1 VKRDSNLIE
10 KIADPD
16 NLRLAFWKAKKGKAN
31 NRQMLLYQN
40 NLDANLHE
48 LRENL
53 LNGNVLVGKY
63 NYFTI
68 FDPKERI
75 ICAAAFGERVLHH
88 ALMNVCHANFERFQI
103 FHSYASRIA
112 KGTYAALEQACIYQK
127 RYAWF
132 LKLDV
137 RKYFDNIDH
146 PVLNQQLSRR
156 FKDKLLLH
164 VFKQIIDSYHTSSNK
179 GLPIGNLTSQYF
191 ANHYLSA
198 ADHYAKENL
207 QIPAYVRYMDD
218 IVIWSNDKNDL
229 LLLGKE
235 FQRYV
240 SDYLKLELKP
250 FCLNSCRKG
259 LSFLGYCL
267 YPDRVKLS
275 NQSKKRFT
283 GKFKRYAAYLNS
295 GWWDQDVYQRHIL
308 PLLAFV
314 GHADTYSLRNK
325 IINKIELSG

>member
-1 VKRDSNLIE
+1 MKRDSNLIK

-16 NLRLAFWKAKKGKAN
+16 NLRLAFWKAKKGKSVN
-31 NRQMLLYQN
+31 QQMLLYQN
-40 NLDANLHE
+40 NLDSNLHE
-48 LRENL
+48 LRESL
-53 LNGNVLVGKY
+53 LNGNVSVGNY

-68 FDPKERI
+68 FDPKERV

-103 FHSYASRIA
+103 FHSYASRIG
-112 KGTYAALEQACIYQK
+112 KGTYAALEQARIYQK

-132 LKLDV
+132 LKLDI

-146 PVLNQQLSRR
+146 SVLNRQLSRR

-164 VFKQIIDSYHTSSNK
+164 IFKQIIDSYHTSPNK

-191 ANHYLSA
+191 ANHYLSV

-218 IVIWSNDKNDL
+218 IIIWSDDKNDL

-235 FQRYV
+235 FQQYV

-259 LSFLGYCL
+259 LSFLGYRL
-267 YPDRVKLS
+267 YLDRVKLS
-275 NQSKKRFT
+275 NRSKKRFT
-283 GKFKRYAAYLNS
+283 DKFKRYTVYLNS
-295 GWWDQDVYQRHIL
+295 GLWEQDVYQRHIL
-308 PLLAFV
+308 PLLAFA

-325 IINKIELSG
+325 IINREIKN

>member
-1 VKRDSNLIE
+1 MKRDANLME

-31 NRQMLLYQN
+31 NLQILLYQK
-40 NLDANLHE
+40 NLDANLNE

-53 LNGNVLVGKY
+53 LNGNVLVGNY

-88 ALMNVCHANFERFQI
+88 ALMNVCHANLERFQI
-103 FHSYASRIA
+103 FHSYASRIG
-112 KGTYAALEQACIYQK
+112 KGTYAALEQARIHQK

-146 PVLNQQLSRR
+146 SVLSEQLSRR
-156 FKDKLLLH
+156 FKDKLLLYI
-164 VFKQIIDSYHTSSNK
+164 FRQIIDSYHTSSNK

-191 ANHYLSA
+191 ANHYLSV

-218 IVIWSNDKNDL
+218 IVIWSDDKNDL
-229 LLLGKE
+229 LLSGKK

-240 SDYLKLELKP
+240 SDHLKLELKP

-259 LSFLGYCL
+259 LSFLGCRL
-267 YPDRVKLS
+267 YPDRVELS
-275 NQSKKRFT
+275 NQSKKRFVE
-283 GKFKRYAAYLNS
+283 KIKRYDAYLNN
-295 GWWDQDVYQRHIL
+295 G
-308 PLLAFV
+308 
-314 GHADTYSLRNK
+314 
-325 IINKIELSG
+325 